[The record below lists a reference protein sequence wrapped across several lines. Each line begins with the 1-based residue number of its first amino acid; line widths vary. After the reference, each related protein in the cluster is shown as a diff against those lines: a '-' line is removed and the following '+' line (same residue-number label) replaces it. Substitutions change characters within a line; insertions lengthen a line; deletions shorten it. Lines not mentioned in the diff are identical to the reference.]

1 MSQKKKVRFKILA
14 APDDLSEIKNKV
26 KKFRFRKLRK
36 LLVPAVLILLAV
48 CGTYLLL
55 KNQTY
60 MQARTAREYP
70 VDISDTSSYA
80 RFGDGIVRY
89 NRDGVVFLNKK
100 NEEQWIQPAQIQNP
114 IIVVKDKAFTVADNG
129 GNNIMVFTEE
139 GLKGEIETTLP
150 IEKIAVSDQGI
161 VSAVLKDE
169 NSPKIIS
176 YDATGNILV
185 EQKTTAGTTGY
196 PAALELSD
204 DGRVLAVSYL
214 YTEGAAIKS
223 KVVFYNFGETGQ
235 GKTDNIV
242 SSEEYNDTVA
252 AEIFFMGEDR
262 SVVVGDNG
270 FTIYKGKEE
279 AALELSDDGRVLAV
293 SYLYTEGA
301 AIKSKVVFYNFGETG
316 QGKTDNIV
324 SSEEYNDTVAA
335 EIFFMGEDRS
345 VVVGDN
351 GFTIYKGKE
360 EPQKEKEITVG
371 QEIQSVFHSDQYIG
385 FVLLNRD
392 KSGYEVRLY
401 NRLGDQVL
409 NRDIPAKYDNVKID
423 GDEIIMFD
431 GTKCCIVSATGIIR
445 FNGDIKINALE
456 MFRAPGL
463 NRYYVMSVDELRV
476 IYLTK

>member
-26 KKFRFRKLRK
+26 KKFRVRKLRK

-48 CGTYLLL
+48 CGTYLLM

-114 IIVVKDKAFTVADNG
+114 IIVVKDKAFAVADNG

-196 PAALELSD
+196 P
-204 DGRVLAVSYL
+204 
-214 YTEGAAIKS
+214 
-223 KVVFYNFGETGQ
+223 
-235 GKTDNIV
+235 
-242 SSEEYNDTVA
+242 
-252 AEIFFMGEDR
+252 
-262 SVVVGDNG
+262 
-270 FTIYKGKEE
+270 

>member
-26 KKFRFRKLRK
+26 KKFRVRKLRK

-114 IIVVKDKAFTVADNG
+114 IIVVKDKAFAVADNG

-223 KVVFYNFGETGQ
+223 
-235 GKTDNIV
+235 
-242 SSEEYNDTVA
+242 
-252 AEIFFMGEDR
+252 
-262 SVVVGDNG
+262 
-270 FTIYKGKEE
+270 
-279 AALELSDDGRVLAV
+279 
-293 SYLYTEGA
+293 
-301 AIKSKVVFYNFGETG
+301 
-316 QGKTDNIV
+316 
-324 SSEEYNDTVAA
+324 
-335 EIFFMGEDRS
+335 
-345 VVVGDN
+345 
-351 GFTIYKGKE
+351 
-360 EPQKEKEITVG
+360 
-371 QEIQSVFHSDQYIG
+371 
-385 FVLLNRD
+385 
-392 KSGYEVRLY
+392 
-401 NRLGDQVL
+401 
-409 NRDIPAKYDNVKID
+409 
-423 GDEIIMFD
+423 
-431 GTKCCIVSATGIIR
+431 
-445 FNGDIKINALE
+445 
-456 MFRAPGL
+456 
-463 NRYYVMSVDELRV
+463 
-476 IYLTK
+476 

>member
-26 KKFRFRKLRK
+26 KKFRVRKLRK

-114 IIVVKDKAFTVADNG
+114 IIVVKDKAFAVADNG

-196 PAALELSD
+196 P
-204 DGRVLAVSYL
+204 
-214 YTEGAAIKS
+214 
-223 KVVFYNFGETGQ
+223 
-235 GKTDNIV
+235 
-242 SSEEYNDTVA
+242 
-252 AEIFFMGEDR
+252 
-262 SVVVGDNG
+262 
-270 FTIYKGKEE
+270 

-463 NRYYVMSVDELRV
+463 NRYYVMSVNELSV

>member
-26 KKFRFRKLRK
+26 KKFRVRKLRK

-114 IIVVKDKAFTVADNG
+114 IIVVKDKAFAVADNG

-196 PAALELSD
+196 P
-204 DGRVLAVSYL
+204 
-214 YTEGAAIKS
+214 
-223 KVVFYNFGETGQ
+223 
-235 GKTDNIV
+235 
-242 SSEEYNDTVA
+242 
-252 AEIFFMGEDR
+252 
-262 SVVVGDNG
+262 
-270 FTIYKGKEE
+270 

-463 NRYYVMSVDELRV
+463 NR
-476 IYLTK
+476 